1 VHVKASAHFR
11 VTTCDNSTA
20 AQLKALL
27 DVYGSSRII
36 WGSDYPFV
44 TMEDGGYVGAVNI
57 LKDQVGDDE
66 ELLTELRGGNFA
78 KLFPGAI
85 EQA

>member
-1 VHVKASAHFR
+1 
-11 VTTCDNSTA
+11 
-20 AQLKALL
+20 
-27 DVYGSSRII
+27 
-36 WGSDYPFV
+36 
-44 TMEDGGYVGAVNI
+44 VNI